1 MTIVLL
7 TLALLFAL
15 VVPAPAQ
22 QPEGPRTGGVFRVA
36 MIGEPPTLDVHTTTA
51 VIVQQI
57 TWHVYETLYTYDRQ
71 YNAVPLLVESHT
83 VTDNGRTYVFR
94 LRRGV
99 KFHNGKEL
107 TAADVVA
114 SLKRWGRLATPG
126 KQLWKNVEGVEA
138 KDASTVAMYV
148 KDASGALLMG
158 LARPNNGAVIY
169 PKEIVDAAGDTPIK
183 EYIGTGPYRFVEHK
197 PDRHV
202 RLARFKDYAARADA
216 PDGFGGR
223 RTAYVD
229 EILFIPVPD
238 VAVRL
243 AGVETG
249 EYHLA
254 WQIQQDQY
262 ERMKTMPGV
271 VAAIIKSEGWST
283 AVLNHKQG
291 LMSDKR
297 IRQAFQATLDME
309 PIMAAGFGNK
319 AFYRLDPGL
328 SFPEQPQWHSR
339 AGADLYNQKNPAKAK
354 KLLQE
359 AGYAGQPVRW
369 ITTKEYQ
376 WMYKNAL
383 VAKQQLEAAG
393 FKIDLQVVDWATL
406 VQRRNKPEAWDVF
419 STGITFNPEP
429 AAGPHPGRPGG
440 RDCRVRAHPCGARRS
455 GVDHRRSRREPRR
468 HCASA
473 SPARP
478 RRALPRAAVPLVRPP
493 GARRPGPVDLP
504 APACARGDPGPRRA
518 DDLTHALCI
527 GHRRGA
533 RRAGRRDRRPPPRRH
548 DGSGPG

>member
-22 QPEGPRTGGVFRVA
+22 QPRTGGVFRVA

-71 YNAVPLLVESHT
+71 YNAIPLLVESHT

-138 KDASTVAMYV
+138 KDASTVAMY
-148 KDASGALLMG
+148 L
-158 LARPNNGAVIY
+158 
-169 PKEIVDAAGDTPIK
+169 KEIVDAAGDNPIK

-202 RLARFKDYAARADA
+202 RLARFKDYAARTDA

-223 RTAYVD
+223 RTAYFD

-254 WQIQQDQY
+254 TQIQQDQY

-271 VAAIIKSEGWST
+271 VAAIIKPEGWTT

-339 AGADLYNQKNPAKAK
+339 AAGDLYNQKNPARTK
-354 KLLQE
+354 KLLE
-359 AGYAGQPVRW
+359 AAGYTGQPVRW
-369 ITTKEYQ
+369 ITTKEDL
-376 WMYKNAL
+376 WMYKNA
-383 VAKQQLEAAG
+383 VGAKQQVEAAG
-393 FKIDLQVVDWATL
+393 VKIGLQVVGWAPL
-406 VQRRNKPEAWDVF
+406 VQRRNKPEVWDVF
-419 STGITFNPEP
+419 STGFTFNPEP
-429 AAGPHPGRPGG
+429 AFSTAVSCNWPGWWCHEAKEQWM
-440 RDCRVRAHPCGARRS
+440 DALAREA
-455 GVDHRRSRREPRR
+455 DPRK
-468 HCASA
+468 
-473 SPARP
+473 
-478 RRALPRAAVPLVRPP
+478 RRAMWEKVQTIFYEDVGRVKFGDFFGLLAVRKEVQGFRATNELNLWNVWL
-493 GARRPGPVDLP
+493 
-504 APACARGDPGPRRA
+504 
-518 DDLTHALCI
+518 
-527 GHRRGA
+527 
-533 RRAGRRDRRPPPRRH
+533 
-548 DGSGPG
+548 SK